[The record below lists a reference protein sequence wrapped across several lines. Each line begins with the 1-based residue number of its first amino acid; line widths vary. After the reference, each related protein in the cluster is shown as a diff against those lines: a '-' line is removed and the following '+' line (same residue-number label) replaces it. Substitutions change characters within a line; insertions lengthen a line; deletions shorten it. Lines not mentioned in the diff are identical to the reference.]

1 MGKNTLSIP
10 VHRGR
15 KYMNTMNTQTQ
26 ETFEKFVLKP
36 FTYGKK
42 DENGQTVQHST
53 TLVDCKF
60 SRLPSNKDWKDS
72 RAYTLLN
79 DLYTAVC
86 HLAVQK
92 SDNQR
97 DKYAQRTRDAI
108 KAWFAYANIAN
119 NSGNVTGFT
128 MVCGIKKST
137 TKGEVNSALPSKS
150 TFFKNVLF
158 CTHSFV
164 KSKTWVTKDPLIGK
178 TNSTVATNIST
189 YEQLEQLYIVQFGMS
204 AEIAKALVQKA
215 KEAKVG

>member
-1 MGKNTLSIP
+1 
-10 VHRGR
+10 
-15 KYMNTMNTQTQ
+15 MNTMNTQTQ
-26 ETFEKFVLKP
+26 AQETFEGFVLKP

-60 SRLPSNKDWKDS
+60 SRLPANKDWKDS

-92 SDNQR
+92 SDGQR
-97 DKYAQRTRDAI
+97 DKYAQRTRDAM
-108 KAWFAYANIAN
+108 KAWFTYANIGN

-164 KSKTWVTKDPLIGK
+164 KNKTWVTKDPLAGASK
-178 TNSTVATNIST
+178 SGGTVATNICT

-204 AEIAKALVQKA
+204 ADIAKALVQKA
-215 KEAKVG
+215 REAKVG